1 MEELKGG
8 VEFADSSKFYSV
20 LSRIDTKTRN
30 LLNDSVFFPRL
41 HFLSFLLFRM
51 TCHFLLCVCVYSC
64 SIKRQGSNVQW
75 KVAWV
80 WD

>member
-51 TCHFLLCVCVYSC
+51 TCHFLLCVM
-64 SIKRQGSNVQW
+64 
-75 KVAWV
+75 WV
-80 WD
+80 LFVCFLVCLVIFS